1 MALISI
7 IETTEPRESVCVPR
21 LRSSMANSPGAL
33 GATSAGMG
41 VPEIGWADVPSA
53 PKPRPDA
60 STPDPSGPMVELV
73 DSVWGSGPDATGRG
87 IAGVVDVCD
96 ARAPTGAANGT
107 SNMMVRKAT
116 NDAVSDR
123 LRVRSCP
130 TVRWSSESFFEDIW
144 TPESKISNKLTLNI
158 PKMHRGTP

>member
-1 MALISI
+1 
-7 IETTEPRESVCVPR
+7 
-21 LRSSMANSPGAL
+21 
-33 GATSAGMG
+33 
-41 VPEIGWADVPSA
+41 
-53 PKPRPDA
+53 
-60 STPDPSGPMVELV
+60 MVGLV
-73 DSVWGSGPDATGRG
+73 DSVWGSGPDATGRD
-87 IAGVVDVCD
+87 IAGVVDVCEES
-96 ARAPTGAANGT
+96 APTGAANGT

-144 TPESKISNKLTLNI
+144 TPESKISNRLTLNI